1 MHNTL
6 NPGRRAVLAGAAAV
20 MDLAGPTTLV
30 PAARAAQGVAT
41 AVKFSTGTTPPR
53 TPAPDGATD
62 CHHHVYDARFPPDP
76 RTALRPPDASP
87 EDYRALQR
95 RLGLS
100 RSVLVQPST
109 YGTDNRP
116 HLQATQ
122 ELGPQRT
129 RMVAVVDTSVTDEE
143 LRRLHGLG
151 VRGIHFNLVQT
162 GATTPDML
170 EPLSRRVHALGWHCQ
185 VHMLGDQI
193 AEAAAMFER
202 LPSRIVFDHLGRI
215 PMDRGVDHPAYGV
228 IRRLMDRGNTWV
240 KLSGAYM
247 DSKAGAAG
255 NYADTVPVAR
265 GYAQGAPE
273 RCVWASD
280 WPHVTQG
287 ERKADDAQ
295 LFDLLAQQWVPDE
308 RARARILV
316 GNPMELYD
324 FPRG

>member
-1 MHNTL
+1 M
-6 NPGRRAVLAGAAAV
+6 
-20 MDLAGPTTLV
+20 
-30 PAARAAQGVAT
+30 AAQGFET
-41 AVKFSTGTTPPR
+41 TVKFSSGTAPPR
-53 TPAPDGATD
+53 TRAPEDATD

-76 RTALRPPDASP
+76 RATLRPPDASP

-100 RSVLVQPST
+100 RSVLVTPST
-109 YGTDNRP
+109 YGTDNRL
-116 HLQATQ
+116 HLQALQ

-143 LRRLHGLG
+143 LRRMHGLG
-151 VRGIHFNLVQT
+151 VRGIRFNLVQA
-162 GATTPDML
+162 GATTPDMV
-170 EPLSRRVHALGWHCQ
+170 ETLSGRVHALGWHCQ
-185 VHMLGDQI
+185 FHMLGDQI
-193 AEAAAMFER
+193 ADAAAMFER

-215 PMDRGVDHPAYGV
+215 PVEPGVNHPAYGV

-247 DSKAGAAG
+247 DSKGSEAG
-255 NYADTVPVAR
+255 NYADTVPLAR

-273 RCVWASD
+273 RCVWGSD

-295 LFDLLAQQWVPDE
+295 LFDLLVEWVPDE
-308 RARARILV
+308 RARARVLV
-316 GNPMELYD
+316 DNPTELYD
-324 FPRG
+324 FPRSA